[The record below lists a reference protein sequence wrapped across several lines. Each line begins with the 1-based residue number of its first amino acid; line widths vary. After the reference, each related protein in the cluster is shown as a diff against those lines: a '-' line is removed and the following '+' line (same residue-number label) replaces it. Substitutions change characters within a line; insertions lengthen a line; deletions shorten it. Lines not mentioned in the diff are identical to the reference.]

1 MQTDRQKLGK
11 IGEKIAKNFLQMKG
25 YTIITTNFR
34 GNRGEIDIICSKSDD
49 LIIIEVKSVRSIG
62 FGSGE
67 ERISKKKQL
76 KLIHTTY
83 KFLEYRPEF
92 SSMGIRFDLVV
103 VNFDEYPAKVS
114 HYKGAFWQE

>member
-1 MQTDRQKLGK
+1 
-11 IGEKIAKNFLQMKG
+11 MKG